1 MFRGIAYNENTMATE
16 KPSTVHGLGSHA
28 LRRFMWTPPW
38 LKWDPE
44 ANHDLS
50 WGMNILFGSTAAFSV
65 ANLYYSHP
73 ILNILADDFG
83 ISDQHSSLVPTV
95 TQAGYAAGLLFIV
108 PVGDIV
114 RRRPMILTLMF
125 MTAMIWLGCT
135 LTQSFS
141 AFLGLSFVV
150 GLLTVTPQLMF
161 PLAVQYAPLRHR
173 ATMISVVMSG
183 LVFGVLVARLL
194 SGIVTQYTSWRNVY
208 WVSFGLQ
215 VVAWGF
221 LFLFMPDYPVLS
233 PGTSYPGILLKI
245 IKMPFQ
251 KPILTQMSLIAFL
264 TMGMFTSFWT
274 TLTFQLA
281 DVFHLSTLAIG
292 LFALIGISPVFLNP
306 VVSRLLISRI
316 HPHGTLIIAHLIT
329 LVAIC
334 IGTWVGT
341 FSLAG
346 PVIWAFL
353 GDLGMNTIIVA
364 NRVAIAHVDPTA
376 QNAVN
381 SVYMVHTFCGQLFGT
396 AVGNALYANGGWT
409 WTGAFNVAQM
419 VAGLLILA
427 LRGPHEKGWIGW
439 RGGWDLKN
447 PKTEKS
453 AQPSSTQAD
462 IEANNEDTITEVPTE
477 MPTEDEG
484 SKEKT
489 EHHDQRGDGSGNLS

>member
-1 MFRGIAYNENTMATE
+1 MMSRQNSPKCLSQGFMG
-16 KPSTVHGLGSHA
+16 A
-28 LRRFMWTPPW
+28 LERLTWTPSW
-38 LKWDPE
+38 VQWDPE

-50 WGMNILFGSTAAFSV
+50 WTMNILFGLSASFSV

-73 ILNILADDFG
+73 ILNILADDFNV
-83 ISDQHSSLVPTV
+83 SDQRSSLVPTL
-95 TQAGYAAGLLFIV
+95 TQAGYAVGLLLIV

-114 RRRPMILTLMF
+114 RRRPMILSLIF
-125 MTAMIWLGCT
+125 MTALIWLGCT

-141 AFLGLSFVV
+141 AFLGLSFLV

-161 PLAVQYAPLRHR
+161 PLAVQYAPKRHR
-173 ATMISVVMSG
+173 ATMISIVMSG

-215 VVAWGF
+215 ILVWIF
-221 LFLFMPDYPVLS
+221 LFFVMPDYPILS
-233 PGTSYPGILLKI
+233 PGTSYPRILLKI
-245 IKMPFQ
+245 VTLPFLN
-251 KPILTQMSLIAFL
+251 PELTQNSLIAFL

-306 VVSRLLISRI
+306 IISRFLI
-316 HPHGTLIIAHLIT
+316 APLHPHGSLIIAHLVTIA
-329 LVAIC
+329 AIC
-334 IGTWVGT
+334 IGTFVGT

-346 PVIWAFL
+346 PVIWAFF

-364 NRVAIAHVDPTA
+364 NRVAIAHVDTKA

-396 AVGNALYANGGWT
+396 AVGNALYAKGGWT
-409 WTGAFNVAQM
+409 YSGAFNIAQII
-419 VAGLLILA
+419 AGLLVL
-427 LRGPHEKGWIGW
+427 LMRGPHEKGWLGW
-439 RGGWDLKN
+439 RGGWNMRK
-447 PKTEKS
+447 PKTEEL
-453 AQPSSTQAD
+453 PRSSNAQAD
-462 IEANNEDTITEVPTE
+462 VEASAEETATDATTE
-477 MPTEDEG
+477 MPTEDEA
-484 SKEKT
+484 SREKV
-489 EHHDQRGDGSGNLS
+489 EDRDGKRGRVENI